1 MTTPI
6 AYFETAIAYFE
17 SWVIY
22 FSTSI
27 NGFSTSATADGMAKK
42 RRDSFRNLGG
52 VSIGVDVYSSLISSS
67 VRPVIDMI
75 SFTSYPLLFILL
87 AVCMRAL

>member
-27 NGFSTSATADGMAKK
+27 NGFSTSATADGMAKNNPAELI
-42 RRDSFRNLGG
+42 FRCLGG
-52 VSIGVDVYSSLISSS
+52 VIFQWGVSL
-67 VRPVIDMI
+67 
-75 SFTSYPLLFILL
+75 LLLVKPFF
-87 AVCMRAL
+87 